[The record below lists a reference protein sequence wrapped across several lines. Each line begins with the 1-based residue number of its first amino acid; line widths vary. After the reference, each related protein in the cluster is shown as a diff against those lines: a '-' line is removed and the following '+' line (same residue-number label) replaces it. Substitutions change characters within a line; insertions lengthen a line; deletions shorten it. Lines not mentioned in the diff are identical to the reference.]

1 MTRAMTN
8 DRHRGAKRG
17 ATPLAALLAIIALL
31 TQALLPAAA
40 MAAQAHGA
48 TQIEICTSQGATT
61 VVVGADGKAHKA
73 FMGLPCQDCLTV
85 AAAAAVTPELAV
97 EPIAYVVN
105 RVRHNQAAELGVRLS
120 RVPPRP
126 PGQGPPSQT
135 V

>member
-1 MTRAMTN
+1 MTK

-17 ATPLAALLAIIALL
+17 RTPLAALMAIIALL

-48 TQIEICTSQGATT
+48 AQIEICTSQGAATT
-61 VVVGADGKAHKA
+61 VVGADGKAHKA
-73 FMGLPCQDCLTV
+73 FMGLPCQDCLSV
-85 AAAAAVTPELAV
+85 AAAVTVTPELAV
-97 EPIAYVVN
+97 EPIAYVMT
-105 RVRHNQAAELGVRLS
+105 RVRHRQAADLGVSLS
-120 RVPPRP
+120 RAPPRP

>member
-1 MTRAMTN
+1 MTRAMAK

-17 ATPLAALLAIIALL
+17 LTPFAALMAVIALL

-48 TQIEICTSQGATT
+48 TQIEICTSQGAKA
-61 VVVGADGKAHKA
+61 VVIGADGKAHKA
-73 FMGLPCQDCLTV
+73 FMGLPCQDCLSVV
-85 AAAAAVTPELAV
+85 AAATITPELAV
-97 EPIAYVVN
+97 EPIAYVVT
-105 RVRHNQAAELGVRLS
+105 RVRHSQAAELGVRLS
-120 RVPPRP
+120 RAPPRP

>member
-1 MTRAMTN
+1 MTRAMTK
-8 DRHRGAKRG
+8 DRHRGTKRG
-17 ATPLAALLAIIALL
+17 ATPLAALMAIIALL

-73 FMGLPCQDCLTV
+73 FMGLPCQDCLSV
-85 AAAAAVTPELAV
+85 AAAATTTPELAV
-97 EPIAYVVN
+97 EPTAYVVA
-105 RVRHNQAAELGVRLS
+105 RVRHSQAAELGVRLS
-120 RVPPRP
+120 RPPPRP
-126 PGQGPPSQT
+126 PGQGPPTQT

>member
-1 MTRAMTN
+1 MAR

-17 ATPLAALLAIIALL
+17 VPPLAALMAILALL

-61 VVVGADGKAHKA
+61 VVVGADGKSHKA
-73 FMGLPCQDCLTV
+73 FMGLPCQDCLSVV
-85 AAAAAVTPELAV
+85 AAATITPELAV
-97 EPIAYVVN
+97 EPIAYVVT
-105 RVRHNQAAELGVRLS
+105 RVRHSQAAELGVRLS
-120 RVPPRP
+120 RAPPRP
-126 PGQGPPSQT
+126 PGQGPPSRI